1 MNFLKRAVFWTYNT
15 TNMLQAMSF
24 FPVSLYIAVFAT
36 SISSPLSATIVLA
49 LFNVSGVLGQIFI
62 GYLSDVL
69 PYPWIMFSSSLGSA
83 IAAFLLW
90 GFADTLTQ
98 VFAFAIIFG
107 GLAGGFSSVSFAAA
121 SDSASPNPE
130 QAPMAMGA
138 SALVKGL
145 AAIIGPIISGILLE
159 SGKSSSIGSSG
170 SYGKFGFGPVEIF
183 VGSCAMATSVSSL
196 AVAAT
201 RRLAA

>member
-1 MNFLKRAVFWTYNT
+1 MAISNVQAADIDRAAYCMVGFYARILVALAMNSEANKDTKESEWAQKSMTLLIKWS
-15 TNMLQAMSF
+15 TNEF
-24 FPVSLYIAVFAT
+24 YRG
-36 SISSPLSATIVLA
+36 A
-49 LFNVSGVLGQIFI
+49 LG
-62 GYLSDVL
+62 
-69 PYPWIMFSSSLGSA
+69 
-83 IAAFLLW
+83 
-90 GFADTLTQ
+90 DTLT
-98 VFAFAIIFG
+98 
-107 GLAGGFSSVSFAAA
+107 
-121 SDSASPNPE
+121 
-130 QAPMAMGA
+130 MAMKLLYDDS
-138 SALVKGL
+138 SAFKQFCRAGGL